1 MCILHITH
9 RRLFPYNPSVDTF
22 FRGDKCRLKLNADGV
37 VSYQSGLFF
46 KTLFRVLTR
55 IQQLLL
61 LTAINIKLSNIY
73 SPIGLETLFWFSY

>member
-1 MCILHITH
+1 MGSYHIKVVC
-9 RRLFPYNPSVDTF
+9 FS
-22 FRGDKCRLKLNADGV
+22 KLD
-37 VSYQSGLFF
+37 
-46 KTLFRVLTR
+46 FRVLTR